1 MLKSV
6 KKRFKIQV
14 TASNQSINKTF
25 ELDKSIKTIK
35 GLALSSNRMDLLYQR
50 GEQKIEINSEEYF
63 PEDYE
68 SKMLLSGLNVS
79 VNDKYYRLGEVNA
92 GNGNIK
98 ILFKDSDD
106 GLTVFSPY
114 TVNFYF
120 DCDREDGL

>member
-6 KKRFKIQV
+6 KKRFKIQI
-14 TASNQSINKTF
+14 TAANQSINKTF
-25 ELDKSIKTIK
+25 ELDKSIKIIK

-68 SKMLLSGLNVS
+68 SKLLMSGLNVS
-79 VNDKYYRLGEVNA
+79 TNDKFYKLGEVNS

-98 ILFKDSDD
+98 ILYKDTDD

-120 DCDREDGL
+120 DCEREEGL

>member
-6 KKRFKIQV
+6 KKRFKIQITV
-14 TASNQSINKTF
+14 ANQSINKTF

-98 ILFKDSDD
+98 ILFKDTDD